1 MGKLTAAFMT
11 AALALAACGG
21 GDGETGKEASDSTAG
36 GPRSQPIRLTDQ
48 RGVTVT
54 LDGPVQRVVTIPMP
68 AASLLIALD
77 GGPGRL
83 AGLQASSARAIR
95 DEILGELYP
104 EARAIPADVASDSFA
119 PNVEAILKLKPDLV
133 VQWGDRGPDLVA
145 PLENAGIKVLGLK
158 VGTQQDLETWMKLF
172 GDAIGKP
179 DRAAELIEW
188 HHSAQADLKTRASKL
203 PGDKP
208 KILYFNRLKGDLRVA
223 GAGTYNDFYI
233 SMVGGQNPAS
243 GLKGLAPV
251 NAEQVAAWNPD
262 IIVVGNFDEA
272 RPSDVYANPAWRELS
287 AVKAKR
293 VYQVPLGGYRW
304 DPPNQESPL
313 MWWWL
318 AELANPQAFDF
329 DLRAE
334 TKRRYRFLYGRE
346 PTDAQLDKVLR
357 ADLNRG
363 ATGYDRVIN
372 D

>member
-1 MGKLTAAFMT
+1 MRKLTAALMT
-11 AALALAACGG
+11 AALALVACGTENG
-21 GDGETGKEASDSTAG
+21 GTDDAKSDSNPARRES
-36 GPRSQPIRLTDQ
+36 GPIHLTDQ

-54 LDGPVQRVVTIPMP
+54 LDAPAQRVVTIPMP

-77 GGPGRL
+77 GGPARL
-83 AGLQASSARAIR
+83 AGVQASSAKAIR
-95 DEILGELYP
+95 DEVLGEFYP
-104 EARAIPADVASDSFA
+104 DARAISADVASDSFA

-145 PLENAGIKVLGLK
+145 PLENAGVKVVGLK
-158 VGTQQDLETWMKLF
+158 YGAQQDLETWMRIL
-172 GDAIGKP
+172 GEAIGKP
-179 DRAAELIEW
+179 DRAAQLIEW
-188 HHSAQADLKTRASKL
+188 HHSAQDDLKARAAKL
-203 PGDKP
+203 PAAKP

-233 SMVGGQNPAS
+233 SMVGGQNPAA

-251 NAEQVAAWNPD
+251 NAEQVAAWDPD
-262 IIVVGNFDEA
+262 IVLVGNFDEA
-272 RPSDVYANPAWRELS
+272 RPADVYANPAWRDLS
-287 AVKAKR
+287 AVRSKR

-318 AELANPQAFDF
+318 AELAHPQAFDF

-334 TKRRYRFLYGRE
+334 TKRRYGFLYGRE
-346 PTDAQLDKVLR
+346 PTDAQLDKILR
-357 ADLNRG
+357 TDLNRG